1 MISFTYQNYKES
13 TRTSDIIKTPIVLAA
28 QFSLFLQIP
37 NFADLI
43 ENKDNQAYFT
53 DLAKLSELKKK
64 FMIYCTEEVL
74 RRSENE
80 EMAELVIN
88 K

>member
-1 MISFTYQNYKES
+1 
-13 TRTSDIIKTPIVLAA
+13 
-28 QFSLFLQIP
+28 
-37 NFADLI
+37 LI
-43 ENKDNQAYFT
+43 ENKNNQAYFT